1 MLPQPFYG
9 LLFSVVI
16 TSQAFAETAEVS
28 ALLAENPD
36 PFADLDMVEV
46 LAAYGPD
53 GSGVALVLGGIAL
66 ALSASDLV
74 SDVSD
79 IGGAT
84 GIVSDPSGFGFT
96 IGLSGD
102 YLFAFDEFALTD
114 DARDALSKVLALY
127 EEYEG
132 TDIVI
137 EGHTDAKGSEAYNQ
151 TLSEQRADVVYQWF
165 VENGVDNNL
174 ITAQGFGETQPIA
187 ENEIGG
193 QDNPEGRALNRRVD
207 IRITT
212 AKRVNSVLL
221 DRN

>member
-132 TDIVI
+132 TEVVI

>member
-1 MLPQPFYG
+1 MLPQLLYG
-9 LLFSVVI
+9 LLLSFVM
-16 TSQAFAETAEVS
+16 TSQVFAETAEVS

-36 PFADLDMVEV
+36 PFADLDMVDV

-53 GSGVALVLGGIAL
+53 GSGVALILGGIPL
-66 ALSASDLV
+66 ALSATDLV

-84 GIVSDPSGFGFT
+84 GIISDPSGFGFT

-114 DARDALSKVLALY
+114 DARDVLSKVMALY
-127 EEYEG
+127 DEYEG

-137 EGHTDAKGSEAYNQ
+137 EGHTDAKGSDDYNQ

-165 VENGVDNNL
+165 VENGVDDNL

-187 ENEIGG
+187 ENEIDG
-193 QDNPEGRALNRRVD
+193 QDNPEGRALNRRLD
-207 IRITT
+207 IRMTT

-221 DRN
+221 DGN

>member
-1 MLPQPFYG
+1 M
-9 LLFSVVI
+9 

-36 PFADLDMVEV
+36 PFADLDMVDV

-53 GSGVALVLGGIAL
+53 GSGVALILGGIPL
-66 ALSASDLV
+66 ALSATDLV

-84 GIVSDPSGFGFT
+84 GIISDPSGFGFT

-114 DARDALSKVLALY
+114 DARDALSKVMALY
-127 EEYEG
+127 DEYEG

-137 EGHTDAKGSEAYNQ
+137 EGHTDAKGSDDYNQ

-165 VENGVDNNL
+165 VENGVDDNL
-174 ITAQGFGETQPIA
+174 ITC
-187 ENEIGG
+187 
-193 QDNPEGRALNRRVD
+193 
-207 IRITT
+207 
-212 AKRVNSVLL
+212 LL
-221 DRN
+221 YTSDAADE